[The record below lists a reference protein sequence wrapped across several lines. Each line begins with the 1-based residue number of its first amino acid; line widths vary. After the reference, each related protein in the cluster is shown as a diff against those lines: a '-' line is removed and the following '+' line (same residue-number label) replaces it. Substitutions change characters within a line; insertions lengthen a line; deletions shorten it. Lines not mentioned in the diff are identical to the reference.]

1 MNRYLNPQDRH
12 GLLLSVLMII
22 VGLVLVL
29 WPGGVMTTALAVVG
43 IALLIG
49 GIVCVVS
56 WYRGRDRDVSF
67 LTLAQGILMAIGGV
81 IVLTSP
87 KFLIS
92 IIPFVVGVIV
102 LINGIVNLA
111 QALVQRRMGYD
122 RWALSMAMAVLTIVL
137 GLLVMCNPFSTM
149 EMLVM
154 AVGIVIIYNG
164 VSNLWIES
172 RYRKL

>member
-56 WYRGRDRDVSF
+56 WYRGRDQDVSF
-67 LTLAQGILMAIGGV
+67 LTLAQGILMAIGG
-81 IVLTSP
+81 
-87 KFLIS
+87 IS
-92 IIPFVVGVIV
+92 M
-102 LINGIVNLA
+102 GIALA
-111 QALVQRRMGYD
+111 
-122 RWALSMAMAVLTIVL
+122 
-137 GLLVMCNPFSTM
+137 
-149 EMLVM
+149 
-154 AVGIVIIYNG
+154 
-164 VSNLWIES
+164 
-172 RYRKL
+172 